1 MLKIFSIT
9 QLRVATSIHWT
20 EAFGAWLRVNDRRPN
35 TINGYLQDARHFAMF
50 FERENGQAFEPGLL
64 NATDVK
70 KYFARQDADKSV
82 KPTSRNRRLAT
93 LKVLVAWC
101 VEEGVLEYDPTVC
114 IKRQPTEF
122 TPRDRSADE
131 MARLNEVVEAGSHL
145 RCASTGHAWLGAR
158 DRVIWLLFRD
168 AGLRIDDV
176 RMADVED
183 VDFEESKLHLMGK
196 GGKKASVTV
205 SQDFLDA
212 IRSWL
217 DLRPAG
223 SCQALITD
231 QHGQR
236 ISTGQIRRRVQM
248 IGESAGVRDLKPH
261 DIRHTYAYRLAD
273 ALLSQGAPMLAA
285 MNGVRKQMRH
295 GDMKTTAAYFGV
307 RDSQIR
313 AAVEVM

>member
-1 MLKIFSIT
+1 MLQQINLT
-9 QLRVATSIHWT
+9 TLPVAPSLHWL
-20 EAFGAWLRVNDRRPN
+20 EAFGAWLFANGRRPN
-35 TINGYLQDARHFAMF
+35 TISAYLQDMRHFAKF

-70 KYFARQDADKSV
+70 KYFARQDADKSIM
-82 KPTSRNRRLAT
+82 PTSRNRRLAT
-93 LKVLVAWC
+93 LKVLVEWC
-101 VEEGVLEYDPTVC
+101 VEEGVFEYDPTIS

-122 TPRDRSADE
+122 TPRDRSIEEMERLDE
-131 MARLNEVVEAGSHL
+131 AVKAGSHL
-145 RCASTGHAWLGAR
+145 RCASEGHAWLGAR

-168 AGLRIDDV
+168 AGLRINDV
-176 RMADVED
+176 RMADVAD
-183 VDFEESKLHLMGK
+183 VDFEEKKLRLMGK

-212 IRSWL
+212 IASWL
-217 DLRPAG
+217 DLRPAC
-223 SCQALITD
+223 SSQALITD

-248 IGESAGVRDLKPH
+248 IGEAAGVHDLKPH

-273 ALLSQGAPMLAA
+273 ALMAQGLPMLAA
-285 MNGVRKQMRH
+285 MNGVRKQLRH
-295 GDMKTTAAYFGV
+295 GDLKTTVAYFGV

>member
-1 MLKIFSIT
+1 MLEEIKLT
-9 QLRVATSIHWT
+9 QLYVAPTIHWT
-20 EAFGAWLRVNDRRPN
+20 EAFGAWLHVNDRRPN
-35 TINGYLQDARHFAMF
+35 TVSGYLQDARHFAMF

-93 LKVLVAWC
+93 LKVMVAWC

-131 MARLNEVVEAGSHL
+131 MARLNEVVNSGSHL
-145 RCASTGHAWLGAR
+145 RCASAGHAWLGAR
-158 DRVIWLLFRD
+158 DRAIWLLFRD

-176 RMADVED
+176 RMADVAD
-183 VDFEESKLHLMGK
+183 VDFTEVKLHLMGK
-196 GGKKASVTV
+196 GGKKASIDITP
-205 SQDFLDA
+205 DFLDA
-212 IRSWL
+212 IRVWL

-223 SCQALITD
+223 ACQALITD

-261 DIRHTYAYRLAD
+261 DLRHTYAHGLAD
-273 ALLSQGAPMLAA
+273 AFTAMGLPQEAA
-285 MNGVRKQMRH
+285 MNGVRKQLRH
-295 GDMKTTAAYFGV
+295 ADRKTTAAYFGI

-313 AAVEVM
+313 AALEVM